1 MKNRCFFLYKKLFL
15 FIVLWYNLS
24 MKNEKLTREQLNS
37 LDKDILIT
45 LLLGM
50 QDQIA
55 QQTIAIEKLTE
66 QIALMNTRT
75 FGKKS
80 EKFQIDEDQLNFFS
94 EILNEAESL
103 IDGQLSIEPSIDE
116 VVVPAH
122 KRRKRKGKLD
132 EDLMDLDTKVIE
144 HILSEDALAEHFP
157 EGYRRLPDEVYK
169 KLELIPAVFEVHEHH
184 IAVYKGKNGK
194 IVKAEHPKEM
204 LNGSI
209 ATPSIVSAVIHG
221 KYTNAVPL
229 YRQEQEFA
237 RNDVNISRQTMA
249 NWVIT
254 SAERYISLVYDRMK
268 EELLNSPVIHADE
281 TPVMV
286 TKDGREGMHKNY
298 MWVYRSGSMCKVNQA
313 VLYDYQK
320 TRKADAPHEFLT
332 GFDGKLVCDGYQVYH
347 TLEDREDTNFKVAGC
362 WAHARRPFAQV
373 YKSLG
378 EEKAA
383 GTVAAEALVQIQ
395 NIYHTDNRLLK
406 LPTSERKKRRK
417 TLVKPLVDTF
427 FEWCRNSIDRVPP
440 SSETADGIK
449 YCINQ
454 EKYLRVF
461 LDDPQIPLDNN
472 LAEQAIRPF
481 CVGKKNW
488 KLIDTVHGA
497 QASAI
502 LYSIVETAKAN
513 ELNIYNYFKHLLTEI
528 PKHMD
533 DTDLSFLDSLLPWS
547 KQLPAECRKKKK
559 TKSK

>member
-1 MKNRCFFLYKKLFL
+1 
-15 FIVLWYNLS
+15 
-24 MKNEKLTREQLNS
+24 MKNEKLTREQLNRF
-37 LDKDILIT
+37 DKDILIT

-80 EKFQIDEDQLNFFS
+80 EKIHLDENQLNFFS
-94 EILNEAESL
+94 DIFNEAESL
-103 IDGQLSIEPSIDE
+103 IDGQLSIEPSMDE
-116 VVVPAH
+116 MVVPAH

-132 EDLMDLDTKVIE
+132 EDLMDLDTKIIE
-144 HILSEDALAEHFP
+144 HTLSEDALAEYFP
-157 EGYRRLPDEVYK
+157 EGYKRLPDEVYK

-237 RNDVNISRQTMA
+237 RNDVNLSRQTMA

-286 TKDGREGMHKNY
+286 TKDGREGMHQNY
-298 MWVYRSGSMCKVNQA
+298 MWVYRSGSMCKANQA

-320 TRKADAPHEFLT
+320 TRKADAPHEFLSD
-332 GFDGKLVCDGYQVYH
+332 FDGKLVCDGYQVYH
-347 TLEDREDTNFKVAGC
+347 TLENREDTNFKVAGC

-395 NIYHTDNRLLK
+395 NIYHTDNQLLK
-406 LPTSERKKRRK
+406 LPPSERKKRRK

-454 EKYLRVF
+454 EKYLRAF

-513 ELNIYNYFKHLLTEI
+513 DLNIYNYFKHLLTEI

-533 DTDLSFLDSLLPWS
+533 DTDLSFLNSLLPWS

>member
-1 MKNRCFFLYKKLFL
+1 ME
-15 FIVLWYNLS
+15 
-24 MKNEKLTREQLNS
+24 NERFTRDQLNS

-50 QDQIA
+50 QDQIS
-55 QQTIAIEKLTE
+55 QQSLAVEKLTE

-75 FGKKS
+75 YGKKS
-80 EKFQIDEDQLNFFS
+80 EKINTDENQLNFFS
-94 EILNEAESL
+94 VILNEAESL
-103 IDGQLSIEPSIDE
+103 IDGQLSIEPSMDE

-132 EDLMDLDTKVIE
+132 EDLMDLDTRIIE
-144 HILSEDALAEHFP
+144 HTVPEDVLTEHFP
-157 EGYRRLPDEVYK
+157 QGYKRLPDEVYK

-184 IAVYKGKNGK
+184 IAVYKGRNGK
-194 IVKAEHPKEM
+194 IIKAEHPKEM

-209 ATPSIVSAVIHG
+209 ATPSVVSAVIHG

-286 TKDGREGMHKNY
+286 TKDGREGMHRNY
-298 MWVYRSGSMCKVNQA
+298 MWVYRSGSMCKANQV

-320 TRKADAPHEFLT
+320 TRKADAPYGFLS

-347 TLEDREDTNFKVAGC
+347 TLENREDTDFKVAGC

-395 NIYHTDNRLLK
+395 NIYHTDNKLLK
-406 LPTSERKKRRK
+406 LSPSERKKRRK
-417 TLVKPLVDTF
+417 TLVKPLVDSY
-427 FEWCRNSIDRVPP
+427 FEWCRNSIERVPP
-440 SSETADGIK
+440 SSETAAGIR

-454 EKYLRVF
+454 EKYLRAF
-461 LDDPQIPLDNN
+461 LDDSQIPLDNN
-472 LAEQAIRPF
+472 LAEQSIRPF

-497 QASAI
+497 HASAI

-513 ELNIYNYFKHLLTEI
+513 DLNIYNYFKHLLTEI

-533 DTDLSFLDSLLPWS
+533 DTELSFLNSLLPWS

-559 TKSK
+559 TKSR

>member
-1 MKNRCFFLYKKLFL
+1 
-15 FIVLWYNLS
+15 
-24 MKNEKLTREQLNS
+24 MKNEKLTREQLNRF
-37 LDKDILIT
+37 DKDILIT

-80 EKFQIDEDQLNFFS
+80 EKIHLDENQLNFFS
-94 EILNEAESL
+94 DIFNEAESL
-103 IDGQLSIEPSIDE
+103 IDGQLSIEPSMDE
-116 VVVPAH
+116 MVVPAH

-132 EDLMDLDTKVIE
+132 EDLMDLDTKIIE
-144 HILSEDALAEHFP
+144 HTLSEDALAEHFP
-157 EGYRRLPDEVYK
+157 EGYKRLPDEVYK

-237 RNDVNISRQTMA
+237 RNDVNLSRQTMA

-286 TKDGREGMHKNY
+286 TKDGREGMHQNY
-298 MWVYRSGSMCKVNQA
+298 MWVYRSGSMCKANQA

-320 TRKADAPHEFLT
+320 TRKADAPHEFLSD
-332 GFDGKLVCDGYQVYH
+332 FDGKLVCDGYQVYH
-347 TLEDREDTNFKVAGC
+347 TLENREDTNFKVAGC

-395 NIYHTDNRLLK
+395 NIYHTDNQLLK
-406 LPTSERKKRRK
+406 LPPSERKKRRK

-454 EKYLRVF
+454 EKYLRAF

-513 ELNIYNYFKHLLTEI
+513 DLNIYNYFKHLLTEI

-533 DTDLSFLDSLLPWS
+533 DTDLSFLNSLLPWS

>member
-1 MKNRCFFLYKKLFL
+1 MLGESKFEEIYIACGYTDLRYGIDGLVTTVKENFGLNPFSPNTIFL
-15 FIVLWYNLS
+15 
-24 MKNEKLTREQLNS
+24 
-37 LDKDILIT
+37 
-45 LLLGM
+45 
-50 QDQIA
+50 
-55 QQTIAIEKLTE
+55 
-66 QIALMNTRT
+66 
-75 FGKKS
+75 
-80 EKFQIDEDQLNFFS
+80 FFS
-94 EILNEAESL
+94 EIFNEAESL
-103 IDGQLSIEPSIDE
+103 IDGQLFIEPSMNE
-116 VVVPAH
+116 VIVPAH
-122 KRRKRKGKLD
+122 KRCKRKGKLD
-132 EDLMDLDTKVIE
+132 EDLMDLDTRIIE
-144 HILSEDALAEHFP
+144 HTLSDAQLQEHFP
-157 EGYRRLPDEVYK
+157 QGYKRLPDEVYK

-184 IAVYKGKNGK
+184 IAVYKGRNGK

-229 YRQEQEFA
+229 YRQEQEFT

-249 NWVIT
+249 NWVIK
-254 SAERYISLVYDRMK
+254 SAERYFSLVYDRMK
-268 EELLNSPVIHADE
+268 EELLNSPIIHADE

-286 TKDGREGMHKNY
+286 SKDGREGMHRNY
-298 MWVYRSGSMCKVNQA
+298 MWVYRSGSMCKANQA
-313 VLYDYQK
+313 VLYEYQK
-320 TRKADAPHEFLT
+320 TRNADAPRRFLS
-332 GFDGKLVCDGYQVYH
+332 GFDGKMICDGYQVYH
-347 TLEDREDTNFKVAGC
+347 ALENREGTRFKVAGC
-362 WAHARRPFAQV
+362 WAHARRSFAQV
-373 YKSLG
+373 YKGLG

-383 GTVAAEALVQIQ
+383 GTAAAEALIQIQ
-395 NIYHTDNRLLK
+395 NIYHTDNGLLK
-406 LPTSERKKRRK
+406 LPPSERKKRRK

-427 FEWCRNSIDRVPP
+427 FEWCRKSIDRVPP

-502 LYSIVETAKAN
+502 IYSIVETAKAHD
-513 ELNIYNYFKHLLTEI
+513 LNIYNYFKHLLTEI

-533 DTDLSFLDSLLPWS
+533 DTDLSFLDPLLPWS

-559 TKSK
+559 TKSG

>member
-1 MKNRCFFLYKKLFL
+1 
-15 FIVLWYNLS
+15 

-80 EKFQIDEDQLNFFS
+80 EKLQIDEDQLNFFS

-103 IDGQLSIEPSIDE
+103 IDGQLSIEPSMDE
-116 VVVPAH
+116 VVVHAH

-132 EDLMDLDTKVIE
+132 EDLMDFDTKVIE

-157 EGYRRLPDEVYK
+157 EGYKRLPDEVYK

-268 EELLNSPVIHADE
+268 EELLDSPVIHADE

-298 MWVYRSGSMCKVNQA
+298 MWVYRSGSMCKVNQV

-320 TRKADAPHEFLT
+320 TRKADALHEFLSD
-332 GFDGKLVCDGYQVYH
+332 FDGKLVCDGYQVYH
-347 TLEDREDTNFKVAGC
+347 TLENREDTNFKVAGC

-406 LPTSERKKRRK
+406 LPPSERKKRRK
-417 TLVKPLVDTF
+417 TLVEPLVDTF

-513 ELNIYNYFKHLLTEI
+513 DLNIYNYFKHLLTEI

-533 DTDLSFLDSLLPWS
+533 DTDLSFLNSLLPWS

>member
-1 MKNRCFFLYKKLFL
+1 
-15 FIVLWYNLS
+15 
-24 MKNEKLTREQLNS
+24 MKNEKFTRDQLNS
-37 LDKDILIT
+37 LDKDILVT

-75 FGKKS
+75 FAKKS
-80 EKFQIDEDQLNFFS
+80 EKIHLDEDQLNFFS
-94 EILNEAESL
+94 EIFNEAESL

-116 VVVPAH
+116 VIVPAH

-132 EDLMDLDTKVIE
+132 EDLMDLDTRIIE
-144 HILSEDALAEHFP
+144 HTLSDAQLQELFP
-157 EGYRRLPDEVYK
+157 QGYKRLPDEVYK

-184 IAVYKGKNGK
+184 IAVYKGRNGK

-254 SAERYISLVYDRMK
+254 SAERYLSLVYDRMK

-286 TKDGREGMHKNY
+286 SKDGREGMHRNY
-298 MWVYRSGSMCKVNQA
+298 MWVYRSGSMCKANQA
-313 VLYDYQK
+313 VLYEYQK
-320 TRKADAPHEFLT
+320 TRNADAPRKFLS
-332 GFDGKLVCDGYQVYH
+332 GFDGKVICDGYQVYH
-347 TLEDREDTNFKVAGC
+347 VLENREDSRFKVAGC

-383 GTVAAEALVQIQ
+383 GTVAAEALIQIQ
-395 NIYHTDNRLLK
+395 NIYHTDNGLLK
-406 LPTSERKKRRK
+406 LPPSERKKRRK
-417 TLVKPLVDTF
+417 SLVKPLVDTF
-427 FEWCRNSIDRVPP
+427 FEWCRKSIDRIPP

-488 KLIDTVHGA
+488 KLIDTIHGA

-513 ELNIYNYFKHLLTEI
+513 DLNIYNYFKHLLTEI

-533 DTDLSFLDSLLPWS
+533 DTDLSFLAPLLPWS

-559 TKSK
+559 TKSR

>member
-1 MKNRCFFLYKKLFL
+1 MSNDKF
-15 FIVLWYNLS
+15 
-24 MKNEKLTREQLNS
+24 TREQLNN
-37 LDKDILIT
+37 LDKDFLIT
-45 LLLGM
+45 MMLKM
-50 QDQIA
+50 QDQISE
-55 QQTIAIEKLTE
+55 QTVAIQNLTE
-66 QIALMNTRT
+66 QIAIMNTKT

-80 EKFQIDEDQLNFFS
+80 EKFQIDADQFNFFT
-94 EILNEAESL
+94 EIFNEAESL
-103 IDGQLSIEPSIDE
+103 IDGQLSIEPSMDE
-116 VVVPAH
+116 VIVPAH
-122 KRRKRKGKLD
+122 KRRKRKGKID
-132 EDLMDLDTKVIE
+132 EDLMDLDTKIIE
-144 HILSEDALAEHFP
+144 HTLTDEELSGYFP
-157 EGYRRLPDEVYK
+157 EGYKRLPDEVYK

-268 EELLNSPVIHADE
+268 EELLKSPVIHADE

-286 TKDGREGMHKNY
+286 SKDGREGMHKNY
-298 MWVYRSGSMCKVNQA
+298 MWVYRSGSMCKANQA

-320 TRKADAPHEFLT
+320 TRKADAPREFLAD
-332 GFDGKLVCDGYQVYH
+332 FDGKLVCDGYQVYH
-347 TLEDREDTNFKVAGC
+347 TLEKRDDTGFKVAGC

-395 NIYHTDNRLLK
+395 NIYHTDNGLQK
-406 LPTSERKKRRK
+406 LPLSQRKVRRK

-427 FEWCRNSIDRVPP
+427 FKWCRNSAGRVPP
-440 SSETADGIK
+440 SSETADSIK
-449 YCINQ
+449 YCMNQ

-461 LDDPQIPLDNN
+461 LEDPQIPLDNN

-513 ELNIYNYFKHLLTEI
+513 DLNIYNYFKHLLTEI

-533 DTDLSFLDSLLPWS
+533 DTDLGFLDSMLPWS
-547 KQLPAECRKKKK
+547 KKLPAECRKKKK

>member
-1 MKNRCFFLYKKLFL
+1 MKKD
-15 FIVLWYNLS
+15 
-24 MKNEKLTREQLNS
+24 KLTREQLNS

-50 QDQIA
+50 QDQLA
-55 QQTIAIEKLTE
+55 QQTLAIEKLTE
-66 QIALMNTRT
+66 QIAIMNSKTY
-75 FGKKS
+75 GKKS
-80 EKFQIDEDQLNFFS
+80 EKIQLDENQLNFFA

-103 IDGQLSIEPSIDE
+103 LDGQISIESSVDE
-116 VVVPAH
+116 VIVPAH
-122 KRRKRKGKLD
+122 KRRKRKGKLN
-132 EDLMDLDTKVIE
+132 EDLMDFESKVIE
-144 HILSEDALAEHFP
+144 HTLSDAELAEHFP
-157 EGYRRLPDEVYK
+157 EGYRRLPNEVYR
-169 KLELIPAVFEVHEHH
+169 KLELIPAVFEVQEHH

-194 IVKAEHPKEM
+194 VVKADHPKEM

-209 ATPSIVSAVIHG
+209 ATPSLVSAVIHG

-254 SAERYISLVYDRMK
+254 TAERYISLVYDRMK
-268 EELLNSPVIHADE
+268 EEILKSPVIHADE

-298 MWVYRSGSMCKVNQA
+298 MWVYRSGNMCRTQQA
-313 VLYDYQK
+313 ILYDYQK
-320 TRKADAPHEFLT
+320 TRKADAPYEFLL
-332 GFDGKLVCDGYQVYH
+332 GFAGKLVCDGYQVYH
-347 TLEDREDTNFKVAGC
+347 TLENREDTKFEVAGC

-378 EEKAA
+378 EEKAR

-395 NIYHTDNRLLK
+395 NIYHTDNQLLK
-406 LPTSERKKRRK
+406 LQPSERKKRRK
-417 TLVKPLVDTF
+417 SLVKPLVDSF
-427 FEWCRNSIDRVPP
+427 FDWCRNSHDRVPP

-449 YCINQ
+449 YCIKQ

-461 LDDPQIPLDNN
+461 LDDPHIPLDNN

-497 QASAI
+497 KASAI

-513 ELNIYNYFKHLLTEI
+513 DLNIYQYFKHLLTEI
-528 PKHMD
+528 PKYMD
-533 DTDLSFLDSLLPWS
+533 DTTLDFLDSLLPWS

-559 TKSK
+559 TKSQ

>member
-1 MKNRCFFLYKKLFL
+1 MSNDKF
-15 FIVLWYNLS
+15 
-24 MKNEKLTREQLNS
+24 TREQLNN
-37 LDKDILIT
+37 LDKDFLIT
-45 LLLGM
+45 MMLKM
-50 QDQIA
+50 QDQISE
-55 QQTIAIEKLTE
+55 QTVAIQNLTE
-66 QIALMNTRT
+66 QIAIMNTKS

-80 EKFQIDEDQLNFFS
+80 EKIQIDADQLNFFT
-94 EILNEAESL
+94 EIFNEAESL
-103 IDGQLSIEPSIDE
+103 IDGQLSLEPSMDE
-116 VVVPAH
+116 VVIPAH
-122 KRRKRKGKLD
+122 KRRKRKGKLN
-132 EDLMDLDTKVIE
+132 EDLMGFDTKIIE
-144 HILSEDALAEHFP
+144 HTLTDAELYEHFP

-221 KYTNAVPL
+221 KYTNAIPL

-237 RNDVNISRQTMA
+237 RNDVNISRHTMA

-254 SAERYISLVYDRMK
+254 SAERYLSLVYDRLK
-268 EELLNSPVIHADE
+268 EELLGSPVIHADE

-286 TKDGREGMHKNY
+286 SKDGREGMHKNY
-298 MWVYRSGSMCKVNQA
+298 MWVYRSGSMCKSNQA
-313 VLYDYQK
+313 ILYDYQK
-320 TRKADAPHEFLT
+320 TRKADAPRKFLSE
-332 GFDGKLVCDGYQVYH
+332 FDGKLICDGYQVYH
-347 TLEDREDTNFKVAGC
+347 TLEKREDTDFKVAGC

-395 NIYHTDNRLLK
+395 NIYHTDNQLLK
-406 LPTSERKKRRK
+406 LPPSQRKKCRK

-454 EKYLRVF
+454 ENYLRVF

-513 ELNIYNYFKHLLTEI
+513 DLNIYNYFKHLLTEI

-547 KQLPAECRKKKK
+547 KQLPADCRKKKK

>member
-1 MKNRCFFLYKKLFL
+1 MSNDKF
-15 FIVLWYNLS
+15 
-24 MKNEKLTREQLNS
+24 TREQLNN
-37 LDKDILIT
+37 LDKDFLIT
-45 LLLGM
+45 MMLKM
-50 QDQIA
+50 QDQISE
-55 QQTIAIEKLTE
+55 QTVAIQNLTE
-66 QIALMNTRT
+66 QIAIMNTKT

-80 EKFQIDEDQLNFFS
+80 EKFQIDADQLNFFT
-94 EILNEAESL
+94 EIFNEAESL
-103 IDGQLSIEPSIDE
+103 IDGQLSIEPSMDE
-116 VVVPAH
+116 VIVPAH
-122 KRRKRKGKLD
+122 KRRKRKGKID
-132 EDLMDLDTKVIE
+132 EDLMDLDTKIIE
-144 HILSEDALAEHFP
+144 HTLTDEELSGYFP
-157 EGYRRLPDEVYK
+157 EGYKRLPDEVYK

-209 ATPSIVSAVIHG
+209 ATPSIVSAVIHS

-268 EELLNSPVIHADE
+268 EELLKSPVIHADE

-286 TKDGREGMHKNY
+286 SKDGREGMHKNY
-298 MWVYRSGSMCKVNQA
+298 MWVYRSGSMCKANQA

-320 TRKADAPHEFLT
+320 TRKADAPREFLAD
-332 GFDGKLVCDGYQVYH
+332 FDGKLVCDGYQVYH
-347 TLEDREDTNFKVAGC
+347 TLEKRDDTGFKVAGC

-395 NIYHTDNRLLK
+395 NIYHTDNGLQK
-406 LPTSERKKRRK
+406 LPLSQRKVRRK

-427 FEWCRNSIDRVPP
+427 FKWCRNSAGRVPP
-440 SSETADGIK
+440 SSETADSIK
-449 YCINQ
+449 YCMNQ

-461 LDDPQIPLDNN
+461 LEDPQIPLDNN

-513 ELNIYNYFKHLLTEI
+513 DLNIYNYFKHLLTEI

-533 DTDLSFLDSLLPWS
+533 DTDLGFLDSMLPWS
-547 KQLPAECRKKKK
+547 KKLPAECRKKKK

>member
-1 MKNRCFFLYKKLFL
+1 MSRD
-15 FIVLWYNLS
+15 
-24 MKNEKLTREQLNS
+24 KLTREQLNN

-45 LLLGM
+45 LFLDM
-50 QDQIA
+50 QDRIA
-55 QQTIAIEKLTE
+55 EQTAAIQNLTE
-66 QIALMNTRT
+66 QIAVMNTKA

-80 EKFQIDEDQLNFFS
+80 EKIQFDADQLNFFT
-94 EILNEAESL
+94 EIFNEAESL
-103 IDGQLSIEPSIDE
+103 MEGQISLEPAVEE
-116 VVVPAH
+116 VIVPAH

-132 EDLMDLDTKVIE
+132 EDLMDFDSKVIE
-144 HILSEDALAEHFP
+144 HTLTDDQLAELFP
-157 EGYRRLPDEVYK
+157 DGYSRLPDEVYR

-194 IVKAEHPKEM
+194 IVKADHPKEM

-209 ATPSIVSAVIHG
+209 ATPSLVAAVIHG

-249 NWVIT
+249 GWVIKT
-254 SAERYISLVYDRMK
+254 AERYISLVYDRMK
-268 EELLNSPVIHADE
+268 EELIKSPVLHADE

-298 MWVYRSGSMCKVNQA
+298 MWVYRSGSMCKANQA

-320 TRKADAPHEFLT
+320 TRKADAPQEFLT
-332 GFDGKLVCDGYQVYH
+332 GFEGKLVCDGYQVYH
-347 TLEDREDTNFKVAGC
+347 TLENRDDTAFKVAGC
-362 WAHARRPFAQV
+362 WAHARRPFAQI

-378 EEKAA
+378 EKKAV

-395 NIYHTDNRLLK
+395 NIYHTDNQLLK
-406 LPTSERKKRRK
+406 LPPSERKKRRK
-417 TLVKPLVDTF
+417 SLVKPLVDSF
-427 FEWCRNSIDRVPP
+427 FDWCRSSIDRVPP
-440 SSETADGIK
+440 SSETADGIN

-454 EKYLRVF
+454 EKYLRTF
-461 LDDPQIPLDNN
+461 LDDPYIPLDNN

-497 QASAI
+497 EASAI

-513 ELNIYNYFKHLLTEI
+513 DLNIYQYFKYLLTEI
-528 PKHMD
+528 PKYMD
-533 DTDLSFLDSLLPWS
+533 NTDLCFIDSMLPWS
-547 KQLPAECRKKKK
+547 KQLPAECRKKNK

>member
-1 MKNRCFFLYKKLFL
+1 M
-15 FIVLWYNLS
+15 
-24 MKNEKLTREQLNS
+24 
-37 LDKDILIT
+37 
-45 LLLGM
+45 
-50 QDQIA
+50 
-55 QQTIAIEKLTE
+55 
-66 QIALMNTRT
+66 
-75 FGKKS
+75 
-80 EKFQIDEDQLNFFS
+80 
-94 EILNEAESL
+94 
-103 IDGQLSIEPSIDE
+103 
-116 VVVPAH
+116 
-122 KRRKRKGKLD
+122 
-132 EDLMDLDTKVIE
+132 
-144 HILSEDALAEHFP
+144 
-157 EGYRRLPDEVYK
+157 YK

-268 EELLNSPVIHADE
+268 EELLKSPVIHADE

-286 TKDGREGMHKNY
+286 SKDGREGMHKNY
-298 MWVYRSGSMCKVNQA
+298 MWVYRSGSMCKANQA

-320 TRKADAPHEFLT
+320 TRKADAPREFLAD
-332 GFDGKLVCDGYQVYH
+332 FDGKLVCDGYQVYH
-347 TLEDREDTNFKVAGC
+347 TLEKRDDTGFKVAGC

-395 NIYHTDNRLLK
+395 NIYHTDNGLQK
-406 LPTSERKKRRK
+406 LPLSQRKVRRK

-427 FEWCRNSIDRVPP
+427 FKWCRNSAGRVPP
-440 SSETADGIK
+440 SSETADSIK
-449 YCINQ
+449 YCMNQ

-461 LDDPQIPLDNN
+461 LEDPQIPLDNN

-513 ELNIYNYFKHLLTEI
+513 DLNIYNYFKHLLTEI

-533 DTDLSFLDSLLPWS
+533 DTDLGFLDSMLPWS
-547 KQLPAECRKKKK
+547 KKLPAECRKKKK

>member
-1 MKNRCFFLYKKLFL
+1 MSNDKF
-15 FIVLWYNLS
+15 
-24 MKNEKLTREQLNS
+24 TREQLNN
-37 LDKDILIT
+37 LDKDFLIT
-45 LLLGM
+45 MMLKM
-50 QDQIA
+50 QDQISK
-55 QQTIAIEKLTE
+55 QTVAIQNLTE
-66 QIALMNTRT
+66 QIAIMNTKT

-80 EKFQIDEDQLNFFS
+80 EKFQIDADQLNFFT
-94 EILNEAESL
+94 EIFNEAESL
-103 IDGQLSIEPSIDE
+103 IDGQLSIEPSMDE
-116 VVVPAH
+116 VIVPAH
-122 KRRKRKGKLD
+122 KRRKRKGKID
-132 EDLMDLDTKVIE
+132 EDLMDLDTKIIE
-144 HILSEDALAEHFP
+144 HTLTDEELSGYFP
-157 EGYRRLPDEVYK
+157 EGYKRLPDEVYK
-169 KLELIPAVFEVHEHH
+169 KPELIPAVFEVHEHH
-184 IAVYKGKNGK
+184 IAVCKGKNGK

-268 EELLNSPVIHADE
+268 EELLKSPVIHADE

-286 TKDGREGMHKNY
+286 SKDGCEGMHKNY
-298 MWVYRSGSMCKVNQA
+298 MWVYRSGSMCKANQA

-320 TRKADAPHEFLT
+320 TRKADAPREFLAD
-332 GFDGKLVCDGYQVYH
+332 FDGKLVCDGYQVYH
-347 TLEDREDTNFKVAGC
+347 TLEKRDDTGFKVAGC

-395 NIYHTDNRLLK
+395 NIYHTDNGLQK
-406 LPTSERKKRRK
+406 LPLSQRKVRRK

-427 FEWCRNSIDRVPP
+427 FKWCRNSAGRVPP
-440 SSETADGIK
+440 SSETADSIK
-449 YCINQ
+449 YCMNQ

-461 LDDPQIPLDNN
+461 LEDPQIPLDNN

-513 ELNIYNYFKHLLTEI
+513 DLNIYNYFKHLLTEI

-533 DTDLSFLDSLLPWS
+533 DTDLGFLDSMLPWS
-547 KQLPAECRKKKK
+547 KKLPAECRKKKK

>member
-1 MKNRCFFLYKKLFL
+1 MSNDKF
-15 FIVLWYNLS
+15 
-24 MKNEKLTREQLNS
+24 TREQLNN
-37 LDKDILIT
+37 LDKDFLIT
-45 LLLGM
+45 MMPKM
-50 QDQIA
+50 QDQISE
-55 QQTIAIEKLTE
+55 QTVAIQNLTE
-66 QIALMNTRT
+66 QIAIMNTKT

-80 EKFQIDEDQLNFFS
+80 EKFQIDADQLNFFT
-94 EILNEAESL
+94 EIFNEAESL
-103 IDGQLSIEPSIDE
+103 IDGQLSIEPSMDE
-116 VVVPAH
+116 VIVPAH
-122 KRRKRKGKLD
+122 KRRKRKGKID
-132 EDLMDLDTKVIE
+132 EDLMDLDTKIIE
-144 HILSEDALAEHFP
+144 HTLTDEELSGYFP
-157 EGYRRLPDEVYK
+157 EGYKRLPDEVYK

-268 EELLNSPVIHADE
+268 EELLKSPVIHADE

-286 TKDGREGMHKNY
+286 SKDGREGMHKNY
-298 MWVYRSGSMCKVNQA
+298 MWVYRSGSMCKANQA

-320 TRKADAPHEFLT
+320 TRKADAPREFLAD
-332 GFDGKLVCDGYQVYH
+332 FDGKLVCDGYQVYH
-347 TLEDREDTNFKVAGC
+347 TLEKRDDTGFKVAGC

-395 NIYHTDNRLLK
+395 NIYHTDNGLQK
-406 LPTSERKKRRK
+406 LPLSQRKVRRK

-427 FEWCRNSIDRVPP
+427 FKWCRNSAGRVPP
-440 SSETADGIK
+440 SSETADSIK
-449 YCINQ
+449 YCMNQ

-461 LDDPQIPLDNN
+461 LEDPQIPLDNN

-513 ELNIYNYFKHLLTEI
+513 DLNIYNYFKHLLTEI

-533 DTDLSFLDSLLPWS
+533 DTDLGFLDSMLPWS
-547 KQLPAECRKKKK
+547 KKLPAECRKKKK

>member
-1 MKNRCFFLYKKLFL
+1 MSNDKF
-15 FIVLWYNLS
+15 
-24 MKNEKLTREQLNS
+24 TREQLNN
-37 LDKDILIT
+37 LDKDFLIT
-45 LLLGM
+45 MMLKM
-50 QDQIA
+50 QDQISE
-55 QQTIAIEKLTE
+55 QTVAIQNLTE
-66 QIALMNTRT
+66 QIAIMNTKT

-80 EKFQIDEDQLNFFS
+80 EKFQIDADQLNFFT
-94 EILNEAESL
+94 EIFNEAESL
-103 IDGQLSIEPSIDE
+103 IDGQLSIEPSMDE
-116 VVVPAH
+116 VIVPAH
-122 KRRKRKGKLD
+122 KRRKRKGKID
-132 EDLMDLDTKVIE
+132 EDLMDLDTKIIE
-144 HILSEDALAEHFP
+144 HTLTDEELSGYFP
-157 EGYRRLPDEVYK
+157 EGYKRLPDEVYK

-268 EELLNSPVIHADE
+268 EELLKSPVIHADE
-281 TPVMV
+281 TPVMIS
-286 TKDGREGMHKNY
+286 KDGREGMHKNY
-298 MWVYRSGSMCKVNQA
+298 MWVYRSGSMCKANQA

-320 TRKADAPHEFLT
+320 TRKADAPREFLAD
-332 GFDGKLVCDGYQVYH
+332 FDGKLVCDGYQVYH
-347 TLEDREDTNFKVAGC
+347 TLEKRDDTGFKVAGC

-395 NIYHTDNRLLK
+395 NIYHTDNGLQK
-406 LPTSERKKRRK
+406 LPLSQRKVRRK

-427 FEWCRNSIDRVPP
+427 FKWCRNSAGRVPP
-440 SSETADGIK
+440 SSETADSIK
-449 YCINQ
+449 YCMNQ

-461 LDDPQIPLDNN
+461 LEDPQIPLDNN

-513 ELNIYNYFKHLLTEI
+513 DLNIYNYFKHLLTEI

-533 DTDLSFLDSLLPWS
+533 DTDLGFLDSMLPWS
-547 KQLPAECRKKKK
+547 KKLPAECRKKKK